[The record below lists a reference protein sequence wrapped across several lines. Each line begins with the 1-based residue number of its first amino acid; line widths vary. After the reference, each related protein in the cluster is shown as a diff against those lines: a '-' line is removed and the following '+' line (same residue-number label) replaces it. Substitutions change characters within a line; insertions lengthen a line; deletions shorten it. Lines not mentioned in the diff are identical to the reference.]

1 MGSIVS
7 YAHSQPLL
15 LWGQV
20 QKKSANEIVTVADQ
34 ERNNKPD
41 TCGKELVVCIYLR
54 HPLTKQ
60 PYVPSTT
67 MSKFSTVKIVH

>member
-1 MGSIVS
+1 M
-7 YAHSQPLL
+7 
-15 LWGQV
+15 
-20 QKKSANEIVTVADQ
+20 QKKSGNEIVTVADQ

-41 TCGKELVVCIYLR
+41 TCRKELVECIYLR

-67 MSKFSTVKIVH
+67 MSKFITLKLFIKHIKAQLNNNTFAYKPG